1 MNALEM
7 AIKLKTDAVNFYEES
22 ANSCGHPAGK
32 KMFLSILEDEKQH
45 LESLKQM
52 KVDAEKLSPMK
63 NVKAALETVK
73 DDMRVRTACSLDET
87 EAFKIAMD
95 MERECIEFFEK
106 RAEEAESE
114 EERALFKK
122 LAREEEEHYQVFS
135 NTHAFLT
142 DTGNWFMWDEHSIVE
157 G

>member
-1 MNALEM
+1 MNALEI

-22 ANSCGHPAGK
+22 AGSCGHPAGK
-32 KMFLSILEDEKQH
+32 KMFLVILEDEKKH
-45 LESLKQM
+45 LESLKKM
-52 KVDAEKLSPMK
+52 LDELKVDADKLSPME

-95 MERECIEFFEK
+95 MERECIEFFQKQAEK
-106 RAEEAESE
+106 AGSE
-114 EERALFKK
+114 EEKALFRK
-122 LAREEEEHYQVFS
+122 LVEEEEEHYQVFS

-142 DTGNWFMWDEHSIVE
+142 DT
-157 G
+157 